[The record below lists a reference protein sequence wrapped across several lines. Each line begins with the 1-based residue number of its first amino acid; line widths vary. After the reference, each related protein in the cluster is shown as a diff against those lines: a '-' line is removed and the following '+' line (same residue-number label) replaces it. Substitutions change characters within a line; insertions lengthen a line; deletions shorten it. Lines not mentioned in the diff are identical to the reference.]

1 MSISQ
6 EALDALWDFSDPI
19 ASEAAFRGAISSL
32 GGAAGDSVAR
42 EVLGTQLARALGLQ
56 ERYDEADRVLE
67 LIDAPIPAVRARVAL
82 ERGRLRNSGGHP
94 EDAVG
99 FFENAATVAEAAG
112 EPFLLV
118 DALHML
124 GIAQPDRGEVHV
136 AAALAVLDADPAPDR
151 RTQRWRVALHNNRG
165 WALHDEEH
173 FDQALLEFELA
184 DAAARAHGTEEQQ
197 HVAQWAV
204 ARCLRSLGRI
214 PEALAIQEQL
224 FTTRPDDEYV
234 VEELEALRAEQ

>member
-6 EALDALWDFSDPI
+6 EDLDALWDFGDPL

-32 GGAAGDSVAR
+32 DGSEDDQVAR
-42 EVLGTQLARALGLQ
+42 AVLGTQLARALGLQ
-56 ERYDEADRVLE
+56 GRYDEADRVLE
-67 LIDAPIPAVRARVAL
+67 GIDAPVPAIRARVAL

-99 FFENAATVAEAAG
+99 FFENAATIAEAAN

-124 GIAQPDRGEVHV
+124 GIAQPERGDVHT
-136 AAALAVLDADPAPDR
+136 AAALTVLNGNPTADR

-165 WALHDEEH
+165 WAL
-173 FDQALLEFELA
+173 FDAGELTAALQEFEQALR
-184 DAAARAHGTEEQQ
+184 DAERYGTEEQQ
-197 HVAQWAV
+197 GWA
-204 ARCLRSLGRI
+204 R
-214 PEALAIQEQL
+214 EAI
-224 FTTRPDDEYV
+224 
-234 VEELEALRAEQ
+234 EECLEAIDAAADGAD

>member
-1 MSISQ
+1 MIISQ
-6 EALDALWDFSDPI
+6 DDLDALWDFDDPI
-19 ASEAAFRGAISSL
+19 ASEAAFRGAISSTDEPL
-32 GGAAGDSVAR
+32 AR
-42 EVLGTQLARALGLQ
+42 AVLGTQLARALGLQ

-67 LIDAPIPAVRARVAL
+67 GVDAPVPAIRARVAL

-99 FFENAATVAEAAG
+99 FFESAATIAEAAS

-124 GIAQPDRGEVHV
+124 GITQPERGDTHV

-165 WALHDEEH
+165 WAL
-173 FDQALLEFELA
+173 FDAGELTAALQEFEQALR
-184 DAAARAHGTEEQQ
+184 DAEQYGTEEQQ
-197 HVAQWAV
+197 GWA
-204 ARCLRSLGRI
+204 R
-214 PEALAIQEQL
+214 EAI
-224 FTTRPDDEYV
+224 
-234 VEELEALRAEQ
+234 EECLEAIDAAADGAD